1 MLSLENFPWLTFII
15 AFPILM
21 SLLVAFVPDKGD
33 GKTIRWFSLVVGLID
48 FAAIAYA
55 FCTKYDYS
63 NPNLQLVEKYAWV
76 PDLGL
81 NWSVGVDGLSMPLV
95 MLTGFITTLA
105 ILASWPVTLKPRLF
119 YFLLLSMYGAQIA
132 VFAVQDMLLF
142 YRDWETDRKSTRLN
156 SSHRL

>member
-63 NPNLQLVEKYAWV
+63 
-76 PDLGL
+76 
-81 NWSVGVDGLSMPLV
+81 
-95 MLTGFITTLA
+95 
-105 ILASWPVTLKPRLF
+105 
-119 YFLLLSMYGAQIA
+119 
-132 VFAVQDMLLF
+132 
-142 YRDWETDRKSTRLN
+142 
-156 SSHRL
+156 